1 VYQRF
6 VTGTRGAFAAGFAC
20 VSKENAMNR
29 MRPAL
34 VMAACILMAACSCA
48 AAGPLGEFP
57 WQTSGVIRVPPV
69 PVR

>member
-1 VYQRF
+1 
-6 VTGTRGAFAAGFAC
+6 
-20 VSKENAMNR
+20 MNR

-34 VMAACILMAACSCA
+34 VMAACILMAACSSA

-57 WQTSGVIRVPPV
+57 WQTSGVVRVPPP